1 MRLLPLPSLPTPP
14 VSILGALFREM
25 HKEELAQYQRAFHY
39 FDANCESAE
48 PGRLPPGAG
57 APLAALSTPNH
68 YQPCPSLYLSAAD
81 GVIDAEEL
89 RASLATLGHPAGEA
103 ELAAILAVMDKDG
116 SGDIDFSEF
125 VQAGRPGGGAVCSSV
140 FVLRCRLQPVVGI
153 PGTAAQLCRSL
164 GVSRCRCLLRH
175 VHVGDA
181 APAIAPGIRR

>member
-125 VQAGRPGGGAVCSSV
+125 VQAGRPGGGGCMQQCFCFALQITACGWHSRHSS
-140 FVLRCRLQPVVGI
+140 
-153 PGTAAQLCRSL
+153 AALPKL
-164 GVSRCRCLLRH
+164 GRVPLPLP
-175 VHVGDA
+175 
-181 APAIAPGIRR
+181 APPRARR